1 MDPIR
6 VDAMGLRCPQPILK
20 LALAIVDQPKGALI
34 EIVADC
40 PTFEKDVRAW
50 CERRKLTVLSVR
62 GEGAAKTIQVQ
73 L

>member
-34 EIVADC
+34 EISADC

-50 CERRKLTVLSVR
+50 CERRSLTVLSVR